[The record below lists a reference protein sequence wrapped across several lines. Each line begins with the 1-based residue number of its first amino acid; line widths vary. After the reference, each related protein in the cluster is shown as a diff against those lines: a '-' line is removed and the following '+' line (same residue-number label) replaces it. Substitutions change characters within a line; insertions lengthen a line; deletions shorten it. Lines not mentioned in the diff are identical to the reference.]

1 MEAHVG
7 FHLQQNCVQSA
18 FHQFFKTA
26 ILNFR
31 KLWEIHIF
39 FPCGTYKATKILK
52 TLLLFFFFLSFFFL
66 KDLCNICSNRAKMW
80 DGPKEQNLSPGLN
93 TFCGTHVQ
101 ARVQRAGFCPLVGF
115 LPKDVRVPSFHL
127 IKAWRRLETWIP
139 EYDKVH
145 LWRKFEGLHIPLL
158 TTYKLCRLTH
168 ASQQFFL
175 ITPFHFCSIFF
186 FLCVITTR
194 SSCSMLPMWAP

>member
-1 MEAHVG
+1 MWV
-7 FHLQQNCVQSA
+7 FIYNRTA
-18 FHQFFKTA
+18 FKVPFTSSLRRLFWISESFGKY
-26 ILNFR
+26 
-31 KLWEIHIF
+31 IF
-39 FPCGTYKATKILK
+39 FSPVVHTWLQRFWKPCCCS
-52 TLLLFFFFLSFFFL
+52 FFFLSFFFL

-139 EYDKVH
+139 EYDTVH